1 MTASSPTSE
10 RHSPSPIMRSSTHI
24 VCLAS
29 FGSTPGDLLL
39 EIAGYFESR
48 SDLLSLCLTSKSF
61 FSDIAP
67 ALYQSVVL
75 TSAQQCTATL
85 AMLKRRKDIAR
96 HVRELFVSPSRSNS
110 YQDPSFL
117 DSRAASVAVAEIAAS
132 RSLDALSKFTWSDH
146 EIAYHEEMWLAL
158 RMCCPRLRYLS
169 TSIGAYFPSS
179 SHLFNFTD
187 LLGFSLFLKPGF
199 YENNAES
206 LLDGMSIFILRTGPL
221 LYIRS
226 EEQIPSK
233 RLWDMLFKR
242 CPNLEELVI
251 EGYSVF
257 PAEARCLVDGRWPN
271 LHKLALGDIAID
283 WNSTASPAAKGSFIT
298 FLEAHTEL
306 QSLGLSRH
314 NIDSSQL
321 NSLDPDALKLTSF
334 SGTLT
339 QVQALSPSYSSLTS
353 LTLRDP
359 VWSRDVTTMTIS
371 GLLQQLTSLTELNIS
386 FMLHSPYDSS
396 SILRALISSCPQLQH
411 LQLSCIR
418 KTSFQLDALAKALP
432 AFRRLRTLSLTLVSA
447 GDLTLA
453 AAGARIAR
461 ANPRLASFKLAFV
474 PPSYPQALPRRP
486 LSPFPR
492 TKKESGAFA
501 LECDAY
507 GLPVALR
514 VRESCTTVWPWGLG
528 AARRVKQYTLD
539 LRPPGSPGRT
549 GKGGVMGILLESSA
563 AGEEMRMFV
572 FCSVLVCFAG
582 AFVVKG

>member
-1 MTASSPTSE
+1 MSSSDTAS
-10 RHSPSPIMRSSTHI
+10 
-24 VCLAS
+24 LATS

-39 EIAGYFESR
+39 EIAGYLDSR

-75 TSAQQCTATL
+75 ISSQQCTSTL

-96 HVRELFVSPSRSNS
+96 HVRELVISPSRSS
-110 YQDPSFL
+110 DPEDPQFL

-132 RSLDALSKFTWSDH
+132 RCLDALSKFTWFHH

-158 RMCCPRLRYLS
+158 RMCCPQLRYLS
-169 TSIGAYFPSS
+169 TSVGAYFPSS

-187 LLGFSLFLKPGF
+187 LLGFSLFLAPGF
-199 YENNAES
+199 FENNTES
-206 LLDGMSIFILRTGPL
+206 LLDEGHTPA
-221 LYIRS
+221 
-226 EEQIPSK
+226 SK
-233 RLWDMLFKR
+233 RLWEMLFKR

-251 EGYSVF
+251 EGYSAF
-257 PAEARCLVDGRWPN
+257 PADIRCLVDGRWPN
-271 LHKLALGDIAID
+271 LQKLALGDVSID
-283 WNSTASPAAKGSFIT
+283 WSSPTSSAQCPFIT

-314 NIDSSQL
+314 NIDPSQL
-321 NSLDPDALKLTSF
+321 NSLDRDALKLTSF
-334 SGTLT
+334 SGTLS
-339 QVQALSPSYSSLTS
+339 QLQALTHSFSSLQS
-353 LTLRDP
+353 LTFRDP

-371 GLLQQLTSLTELNIS
+371 GVLQQLTSLTDLNIS

-396 SILRALISSCPQLQH
+396 SILRALISSCPHLQH

-447 GDLTLA
+447 GDLSLA

-461 ANPRLASFKLAFV
+461 ANPRIRSFKLAFV
-474 PPSYPQALPRRP
+474 PTSYPQALPRRP
-486 LSPFPR
+486 LYPFPR
-492 TKKESGAFA
+492 TKKASAAFA
-501 LECDAY
+501 LMCDPH
-507 GLPVALR
+507 GLPTTLR
-514 VRESCTTVWPWGLG
+514 VRESNTTVWPWGLG
-528 AARRVKQYTLD
+528 AARRVKRYTLD
-539 LRPPGSPGRT
+539 LRPPGAPGRT
-549 GKGGVMGILLESSA
+549 TKGIGGVLGIMLESSA

-572 FCSVLVCFAG
+572 FCSLLVCFAG